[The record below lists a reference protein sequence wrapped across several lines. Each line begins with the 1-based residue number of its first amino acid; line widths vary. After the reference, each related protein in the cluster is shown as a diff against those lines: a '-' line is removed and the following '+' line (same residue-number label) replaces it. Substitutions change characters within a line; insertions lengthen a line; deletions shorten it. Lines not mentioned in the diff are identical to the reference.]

1 MRELKFRTWNPT
13 YGISMVFTL
22 QEVSTFLPKGGEK
35 LLERTWPEETIF
47 MQYTGLRDKNGKDIY
62 EMDIVKCHD
71 HPTGVDDGV
80 GHVVFNWGYY
90 SVSGR
95 QSPLHDFGM
104 AWTEVLGNIY
114 ENPEL
119 VSSYEIQI

>member
-1 MRELKFRTWNPT
+1 MREIKFRVLDTVNNKKIEGLTLFNTRSIYRRFQNTVHPT
-13 YGISMVFTL
+13 ELII
-22 QEVSTFLPKGGEK
+22 E
-35 LLERTWPEETIF
+35 
-47 MQYTGLRDKNGKDIY
+47 QYTGLKDKNGKEIY
-62 EMDIVKCHD
+62 EGDIVKCHD

-80 GHVVFNWGYY
+80 GHVIFNWGYY

-95 QSPLHDFGM
+95 QSPLHDFGT